1 MKIVTTSPHVT
12 DYVQSITDTVK
23 DVFLEQAAAL
33 QSLAERVDQTF
44 EQAIELILNCQ
55 GRVIVC
61 GMGKSGLI
69 GRKIVATFASTG
81 TPSFFMHPGEAFHG
95 DLGMVKPID
104 VLLLIS
110 YSGETDEVLQ
120 LLPSVKSFGVPSIA
134 ITGGADSTL
143 AKHSDVVLD
152 CKVKREV
159 CPNNLAPTTS
169 TTATVAI
176 GDALAVALMKQR
188 NFQPEDFAQFHPGG
202 SLGRRLLTRVKDVMH
217 TKDLPFVK
225 PEAAMT
231 EVLFSMTK
239 SRFGLALVV
248 DQQKN
253 LLGVVSDGDLRRA
266 LVQGIKI
273 DQSTAKDIMSYQPKT
288 ISDREMLA
296 DAEETMREMQ
306 IKVLVAVDDHQQIS
320 GLVEWVQ

>member
-1 MKIVTTSPHVT
+1 MKIVTTSPYQADHVESVI
-12 DYVQSITDTVK
+12 DAVK

-44 EQAIELILNCQ
+44 EQAIELILKCK

-104 VLLLIS
+104 ILLLIS
-110 YSGETDEVLQ
+110 YSGETDEVLK
-120 LLPSVKSFGVPSIA
+120 LLPSVKGFGVPSIA

-152 CKVKREV
+152 CKVTREV

-217 TKDLPFVK
+217 KKDLPFVK

-231 EVLFSMTK
+231 EVLFTMTK
-239 SRFGLALVV
+239 SRLGLALVV
-248 DQQKN
+248 DQQQN

-266 LVQGIKI
+266 LVQSIKI
-273 DQSTAKDIMSYQPKT
+273 DQSTAKDLMSYQPQT
-288 ISDREMLA
+288 ISENLMMA
-296 DAEETMREMQ
+296 EAEEIMRERQ
-306 IKVLVAVDDHQQIS
+306 IKVLVAVDSQLKIS